1 MKYQTTS
8 YERFGVIKEIDHLQ
22 CRCEVIGDED
32 IIYFAREHM
41 PHLVSIDEH
50 RAYTSSPESLAE
62 YESKIKG
69 SFNHYKLIFIPAEV
83 MIK

>member
-22 CRCEVIGDED
+22 GRCEVIGDED

-41 PHLVSIDEH
+41 PHLVSIDGC
-50 RAYTSSPESLAE
+50 RAYTRSPESLAE
-62 YESKIKG
+62 YVYN